1 MEKNENPK
9 FDVLNAISVLT
20 KKLAKSKLKI
30 KRTQEFTKAKEHLN
44 VYFGTTSDETWM
56 LCAMISYYFDNSGDV
71 CNFNNLANFFDC
83 PVMST
88 MAYKKDIENLLAKK
102 YIRKRETVIDNEI
115 GLRNQFEISKELLN
129 AVLHNKKIVLTKNEA
144 DEKNLLKMIKKS
156 GVIIESS
163 QKIYEKREQI
173 EYLEEKYAD
182 EKFVKDTKS
191 LMPYDIDARMFFL

>member
-1 MEKNENPK
+1 
-9 FDVLNAISVLT
+9 
-20 KKLAKSKLKI
+20 
-30 KRTQEFTKAKEHLN
+30 
-44 VYFGTTSDETWM
+44 
-56 LCAMISYYFDNSGDV
+56 
-71 CNFNNLANFFDC
+71 
-83 PVMST
+83 MST